1 MAAPKIDPFMDGE
14 AMELNEAEAQE
25 LGGAE
30 GGEQQAAPETPD
42 VGAQQAEATPDGKEP
57 AAIPYPRFKEV
68 NEAKR
73 AAEQRLGEAE
83 KERNELRERWARLDE
98 RRNQLTEAQQQANAQ
113 AQQARVAA
121 ERPDPTIDPLGAQM
135 YDQDLK
141 VRQLE
146 QAYSALQNQM
156 QQNVGNLQQTQQQ
169 TEFNTWV
176 QYQAQDYARQD
187 PQYFEKA
194 NKAATWRTNF
204 WMKTGMAEADAR
216 ERVGQESLLIA
227 AQCRQNGVNF
237 APLIAE
243 LSDVLDI
250 MAQRQNGGTQQQQG
264 NNNAQKLAQI
274 QAGQRVQGLGH
285 LPGSSGENTIG
296 YRNYSAS
303 QIANMSEAE
312 FARAMSSAK
321 SKKDIE
327 YALAI
332 AEGIDPSQMGRM

>member
-14 AMELNEAEAQE
+14 ALELNEAEAQE

-30 GGEQQAAPETPD
+30 GGEQQLATETPD
-42 VGAQQAEATPDGKEP
+42 VGTQQADATPEGKEP

-121 ERPDPTIDPLGAQM
+121 ERPDPTIDPLGAELF
-135 YDQDLK
+135 DLK
-141 VRQLE
+141 QNLAQE
-146 QAYSALQNQM
+146 QEARIALQNHY
-156 QQNVGNLQQTQQQ
+156 QQNVGNLAQTQQQ
-169 TEFNTWV
+169 AEFNGWV
-176 QYQAQDYARQD
+176 QYQAQAYSQQD
-187 PQYFEKA
+187 PKYFDKA
-194 NKAATWRTNF
+194 KYLADWRIGYWQKF
-204 WMKTGMAEADAR
+204 GLSPDQAR
-216 ERVGQESLLIA
+216 ERVAAESILIA
-227 AQCRQNGVNF
+227 HEARQNGVNF
-237 APLIAE
+237 APIVAE
-243 LSDVLDI
+243 LAASVGWQD
-250 MAQRQNGGTQQQQG
+250 APQQQQG

-332 AEGIDPSQMGRM
+332 AEGIDPSQMGRL

>member
-1 MAAPKIDPFMDGE
+1 MAAPKIDPFADGE
-14 AMELNEAEAQE
+14 AIELEQAEAEE
-25 LGGAE
+25 L
-30 GGEQQAAPETPD
+30 GGEQQSATETPD
-42 VGAQQAEATPDGKEP
+42 VGAQQADATPEGKEP

-121 ERPDPTIDPLGAQM
+121 ERPDSTIDPLGAELF
-135 YDQDLK
+135 DLK
-141 VRQLE
+141 QNLAQE
-146 QAYSALQNQM
+146 QQARIALQNHY
-156 QQNVGNLQQTQQQ
+156 QQNVGNIAQTQQQ
-169 TEFNTWV
+169 TEFNNWV
-176 QYQAQDYARQD
+176 QYQAQTYATTENPR
-187 PQYFEKA
+187 YFEQAKYLA
-194 NKAATWRTNF
+194 DWRIGYWQKF
-204 WMKTGMAEADAR
+204 GMTPEAAR
-216 ERVGQESLLIA
+216 ERVAQESVLIA
-227 AQCRQNGVNF
+227 AEARQNGVNF
-237 APLIAE
+237 APIVSE
-243 LSDVLDI
+243 LARSVGWQD
-250 MAQRQNGGTQQQQG
+250 APQQQQG
-264 NNNAQKLAQI
+264 NDNAQKLAQI

-303 QIANMSEAE
+303 QIADMSEAE

-332 AEGIDPSQMGRM
+332 AEGIDPSQMGRL